1 MKKTILF
8 SVLLLAILGTSCNNV
23 QEARYP
29 ISQTSTKFLKES
41 IERNKIIINSEEDA
55 FENMF
60 KEDSLNTYIPS
71 TKGFW
76 YKYDTKIDEN
86 LPLPVRGDI
95 VLYEYEVYDTNES
108 LIYSKEDTQPQRYL
122 VDKETIMTG
131 LRYGIKYLKQGEEA
145 TFYFPSHIAYGY
157 HGDDKSIGTNVP
169 LICKV
174 KINQI
179 IKSN

>member
-1 MKKTILF
+1 MKKSILF
-8 SVLLLAILGTSCNNV
+8 SVLVLTILVTSCNNV

-29 ISQTSTKFLKES
+29 ISQTSSKFLNES
-41 IERNKIIINSEEDA
+41 IARNKIIINSEEQT

-60 KEDSLNTYIPS
+60 KQDTTNTYIPS

-76 YKYDTKIDEN
+76 YRYNKKIEDN
-86 LPLPVRGDI
+86 TPLPVRGDI
-95 VLYEYEVYDTNES
+95 VLYEYEVYDINES

-131 LRYGIKYLKQGEEA
+131 LRYGIKQMKQGEEA

>member
-1 MKKTILF
+1 MKKNILF
-8 SVLLLAILGTSCNNV
+8 SILFLAFLATSCNNV

-29 ISQTSTKFLKES
+29 ISQTSSKFLNES
-41 IERNKIIINSEEDA
+41 IARNKIIINSEEQT

-60 KEDSLNTYIPS
+60 KQDTLNTYISS

-76 YKYDTKIDEN
+76 YKYDKKIDEN
-86 LPLPVRGDI
+86 LPLPIRGDI
-95 VLYEYEVYDTNES
+95 VLYDYEVFDINGS
-108 LIYSKEDTQPQRYL
+108 IIYSKEETKPQRYL

-131 LRYGIKYLKQGEEA
+131 LRYGIKYMKQGEEA

-157 HGDDKSIGTNVP
+157 HGDNNIIGTNVP

>member
-1 MKKTILF
+1 MKKNILAF
-8 SVLLLAILGTSCNNV
+8 LLLLTVLTTSCNNV

-29 ISQTSTKFLKES
+29 ISQTSAKFLNES
-41 IERNKIIINSEEDA
+41 ISRNKIIINSEEKT

-60 KEDSLNTYIPS
+60 KQDTTNTYIAS

-76 YKYDTKIDEN
+76 YKYDTKVTEN

-95 VLYEYEVYDTNES
+95 VVYDYEVYDINGS

-131 LRYGIKYLKQGEEA
+131 LRYGIKQLKQGEEA

-157 HGDDKSIGTNVP
+157 HGDNKSIGTNVP

>member
-1 MKKTILF
+1 MKKHILF
-8 SVLLLAILGTSCNNV
+8 SFLLLAIITTSCNNV

-29 ISQTSTKFLKES
+29 ISQTSSKFLNES
-41 IERNKIIINSEEDA
+41 IARNKIIINSEEVT

-60 KEDSLNTYIPS
+60 KQDSVNTYIPS

-76 YKYDTKIDEN
+76 YRYDKKIDEN

-95 VLYEYEVYDTNES
+95 VMYEYEVFDINGS

-131 LRYGIKYLKQGEEA
+131 LRYGIKQMKQGEEV

-157 HGDDKSIGTNVP
+157 HGDEESIGTNVP

>member
-1 MKKTILF
+1 MKTSHFYSIF
-8 SVLLLAILGTSCNNV
+8 LLAIFITSCNNV

-29 ISQTSTKFLKES
+29 ISQTSSQFLDES
-41 IERNKIIINSEEDA
+41 IARNKVIINSEEQT

-60 KEDSLNTYIPS
+60 KQDTANVYIPS

-76 YKYDTKIDEN
+76 FKYETKVEEN
-86 LPLPVRGDI
+86 SALPVRGDI
-95 VLYEYEVYDTNES
+95 VLYDYEVYDINGS
-108 LIYSKEDTQPQRYL
+108 IIYTKEETQPQRYL

-131 LRYGIKYLKQGEEA
+131 LRYGIKQLKQGEEA

-157 HGDDKSIGTNVP
+157 HGDNKSIGTNVP